1 MLPAVLSLLLA
12 AACDAERGPAPAT
25 GPDRPTAAA
34 QRATPFD
41 GRPYLGSVEVR
52 ASVPGRPG
60 DAIHD
65 SGVGS
70 AYLEAAGSQPA
81 LVLGGDIKDEG
92 DAAFLLRG
100 RRDGDAW
107 RSEGD
112 VEMVIAPDGTVSG
125 QGTVSNQRLAFDGR
139 VDDRTF
145 DLDVEVQ
152 LTSANAKG
160 LPAGTTFR
168 FSYRL
173 RRDADAGP
181 GAPSKDGEPCKRFVW
196 RVRNIADFAG
206 GPMQMIQVPECVG

>member
-1 MLPAVLSLLLA
+1 MLSLLVTV
-12 AACDAERGPAPAT
+12 ACDAERGPA
-25 GPDRPTAAA
+25 GAAGGSNRSVADA

-60 DAIHD
+60 DSIRD

-70 AYLEAAGSQPA
+70 AYLEASGSQPA

-92 DAAFLLRG
+92 DASFLLRG
-100 RRDGDAW
+100 RRDGDGW
-107 RSEGD
+107 RSDGD
-112 VEMVIAPDGTVSG
+112 VDMVIAPDGTVSG
-125 QGTVSNQRLAFDGR
+125 RGEVSNQRLAFEGQ

-152 LTSANAKG
+152 LTSASAKG

-173 RRDADAGP
+173 RRDAESDV
-181 GAPSKDGEPCKRFVW
+181 PSKDGEPCKRFVW